1 MTDPFIWYFA
11 YGVNMNPQI
20 LEIRK
25 VEPKCSLVARVPR
38 MRLAFEMISL
48 YRPGT
53 GDATIRPLHCQEQI
67 PEIWG
72 VLHQIPLSIL
82 DKHLDYW
89 EAVDRGHYRRK
100 EVEAVLVD
108 DRKIQA
114 TTYEA
119 IHLNDKLKPSQ
130 QYLEIILA
138 GAEAFRLPEY
148 YLHFIRNYPCFF
160 PPPVVKHSTGN
171 NSAKTF

>member
-1 MTDPFIWYFA
+1 MSDPLIWYFA

-20 LEIRK
+20 LESRK
-25 VEPKCSLVARVPR
+25 VIPKCSFVARVPK

-53 GDATIRPLHCQEQI
+53 GDATIRPLHCYEQV

-82 DKHLDYW
+82 DEQLDYW

-100 EVEAVLVD
+100 EVEAFLVD
-108 DRKIQA
+108 DWIIQA
-114 TTYEA
+114 ITYEA
-119 IHLNDKLKPSQ
+119 LNLNEKLKPSQ
-130 QYLEIILA
+130 QYLATILA
-138 GAEAFRLPEY
+138 GAEAFRLPEH
-148 YLHFIRNYPCFF
+148 YLQFLRNYPCLS
-160 PPPVVKHSTGN
+160 PQPVVKHSTRN
-171 NSAKTF
+171 NSVKTF

>member
-1 MTDPFIWYFA
+1 MKDTFVWYFA

-20 LEIRK
+20 LKTRK
-25 VEPKCSLVARVPR
+25 VEPKFSIIARVPK

-53 GDATIRPLHCQEQI
+53 GDATIRPLHYGEQV
-67 PEIWG
+67 PEVWG

-82 DKHLDYW
+82 DKQLDYW

-100 EVEAVLVD
+100 EVKAVLVD
-108 DRKIQA
+108 NYTIRA

-119 IHLNDKLKPSQ
+119 LHLNKTLKPAQ
-130 QYLEIILA
+130 QYLDTILA

-148 YLHFIRNYPCFF
+148 YLHFLRNYPCL
-160 PPPVVKHSTGN
+160 PPQSAVKHSTGN